1 MYNKVILIG
10 NLGADPDVRTL
21 DSGTKVAKFSLA
33 TNENYQDTA
42 GEWQKKTEWHN
53 VIAWRYMAEKAERDF
68 KKGMMVFIEGKVTYR
83 KWQDQE
89 GKDRYSTDIVASTVK
104 MLEKREGGGSG
115 YANSFPTAEDA
126 APYVNS
132 GPTTPAASPPTPVAN
147 PAPSNTPAPDAEDD
161 LPF

>member
-33 TNENYQDTA
+33 TNENYQDSA

-53 VIAWRYMAEKAERDF
+53 VIAWRYMAEKAERDL
-68 KKGMMVFIEGKVTYR
+68 KKGTMVFIEGKVTYR

-89 GKDRYSTDIVASTVK
+89 GKDRYSTDIVASSLK
-104 MLEKREGGGSG
+104 LLEKRESGGSG
-115 YANSFPTAEDA
+115 YTNSFPTAEDA

-132 GPTTPAASPPTPVAN
+132 GTAPTSSAPQATTTPTPAAN
-147 PAPSNTPAPDAEDD
+147 PLPAAEDD